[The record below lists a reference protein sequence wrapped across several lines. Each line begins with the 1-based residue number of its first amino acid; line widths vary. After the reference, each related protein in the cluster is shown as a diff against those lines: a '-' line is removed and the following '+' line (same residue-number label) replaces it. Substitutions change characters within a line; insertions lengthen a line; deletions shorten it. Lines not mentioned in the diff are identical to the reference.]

1 MNTSRLSTTISQ
13 VDLPTVVAIYARTSS
28 PNQRFNYS
36 IEEQVNECREYCKE
50 RQWTVRYVFVDE
62 SQRAKTTER
71 PKFQLMLERA
81 RAREFQVIVFWKLDR
96 FCRSLRDLVNLE
108 RDFGQWGVKLCS
120 VTEFIDTSS
129 AVGRFNYRN
138 LASVAEL
145 ESEIIGER
153 SRLGLYGL
161 AREHKWPNASPP
173 LGYSKTENGRLTVC
187 PPEAELI
194 RRIFEMYLAEMSLP
208 EVANRLNQQRIPTKK
223 GHWNARAVR
232 DVLINRIYIGKY
244 EVAGF
249 KEDIPEL
256 RIISDEDFNICKEIM
271 ERYRAGH
278 ANRPCMPFNRKAAEI
293 QRLYEWYLDFLNGCF
308 AGPPSL
314 TFPERN

>member
-1 MNTSRLSTTISQ
+1 LSKGKAPIITSQT
-13 VDLPTVVAIYARTSS
+13 DAPTVAAIYARTSS
-28 PNQRFNYS
+28 PNQKYNYS
-36 IEEQVNECREYCKE
+36 IDEQVNECWDYCKE
-50 RQWTVRYVFVDE
+50 RQWAVRYVFVDE

-108 RDFGQWGVKLCS
+108 KEFGQCGVQLCS

-129 AVGRFNYRN
+129 PVGRFNYRN

-173 LGYSKTENGRLTVC
+173 LGYSKTKSGRLTVC
-187 PPEAELI
+187 SPEAELV
-194 RRIFEMYLAEMSLP
+194 RRIFRMYLAEKSLP
-208 EVANRLNQQRIPTKK
+208 QVAYRLNQKQIPTKK
-223 GHWNARAVR
+223 GRWNARAVR
-232 DVLINRIYIGKY
+232 DVLTNRIYIGKY

-249 KEDIPEL
+249 KDDIPEL
-256 RIISDEDFNICKEIM
+256 RIITDEAFDRCKAIM

-278 ANRPCMPFNRKAAEI
+278 ADRPRMPSDRKATEI
-293 QRLYEWYLDFLNGCF
+293 QRLHEWYLDFLNGCF
-308 AGPPSL
+308 SGPPSL
-314 TFPERN
+314 TFPNRN

>member
-1 MNTSRLSTTISQ
+1 MIAQQDRTIIA
-13 VDLPTVVAIYARTSS
+13 AIYARTSS

-36 IEEQVNECREYCKE
+36 IEGQVNECWDYCEDRK
-50 RQWTVRYVFVDE
+50 WIVKYVFVDE

-71 PKFQLMLERA
+71 PRFQMMLERG

-108 RDFGQWGVKLCS
+108 RDFGQWGVQLCS

-161 AREHKWPNASPP
+161 AREHKWPNAHPP
-173 LGYSKTENGRLTVC
+173 LGYEKREDGTLALNKKEVSIV
-187 PPEAELI
+187 
-194 RRIFEMYLAEMSLP
+194 RRIFKTYVSEKSMPQLAFK
-208 EVANRLNQQRIPTKK
+208 LNARGILTKK
-223 GHWNARAVR
+223 GGRWNARGVR
-232 DVLINRIYIGKY
+232 DILINPIYVGKY
-244 EVAGF
+244 RVAGVEEQLEEYRVVGDEIF
-249 KEDIPEL
+249 HRAHQTL
-256 RIISDEDFNICKEIM
+256 R
-271 ERYRAGH
+271 RYKTSEN
-278 ANRPCMPFNRKAAEI
+278 NRPAMHEVRRSAKINGVLNKYREFLGRDLPVLTKE
-293 QRLYEWYLDFLNGCF
+293 QRDINE
-308 AGPPSL
+308 
-314 TFPERN
+314 